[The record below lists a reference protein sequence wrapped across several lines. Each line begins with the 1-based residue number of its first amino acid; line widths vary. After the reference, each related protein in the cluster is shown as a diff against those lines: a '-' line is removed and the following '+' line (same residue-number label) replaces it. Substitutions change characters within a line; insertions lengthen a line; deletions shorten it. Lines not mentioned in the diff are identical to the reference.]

1 VSAIFD
7 WARADNLQPEPITV
21 ETWRELPEEFCRQ
34 VEVVDGQAV
43 RCDAPARPH
52 QKAAH
57 RLMTMIESAAEQ
69 HMQRD
74 PEICLDVD
82 LDFDVTLWEV
92 PKATIRR
99 PDIALYDC
107 APEDVRPL
115 PAHYLKV
122 VIEVVSPGSAKVDT
136 TDKMAEYARA
146 GIPWYWLVRIADNQ
160 VASIDVHVLDHTLSS
175 YRLYRVLEPADGQQA
190 VLEVPIRVKIDW
202 RRLTDL
208 TR

>member
-1 VSAIFD
+1 VSAIFE
-7 WARADNLQPEPITV
+7 WATSDNLQPEPITV
-21 ETWRELPEEFCRQ
+21 EIWRDLPEDFCRQ

-43 RCDAPARPH
+43 RRDSPARSH

-57 RLMTMIESAAEQ
+57 RLMSMLESAAEQ

-74 PEICLDVD
+74 QDSCLDVD
-82 LDFDVTLWEV
+82 LDFDVTLWDV

-107 APEDVRPL
+107 RPEEVRPL
-115 PAHYLKV
+115 PAACIKV
-122 VIEVVSPGSAKVDT
+122 IVEIVSPGSTKVDT

-146 GIPWYWLVRIADNQ
+146 GIPWYWLVRIAGNQ
-160 VASIDVHVLDHTLSS
+160 VTSIDVHVLDHTVNS
-175 YRLYRVLEPADGQQA
+175 YRLHRILEADGGQ
-190 VLEVPIRVKIDW
+190 VVMEVPIRIKIQWD
-202 RRLTDL
+202 RLTEL